1 MFYEQKRPFVF
12 SDMQM
17 DNQINSNL
25 ACLYLLTKSNFLTE
39 FE

>member
-1 MFYEQKRPFVF
+1 MFYEQKRPFLF

-17 DNQINSNL
+17 ACQIDSNL
-25 ACLYLLTKSNFLTE
+25 ACLYLLTKSKFLTE